1 MRNLCY
7 RFWGFYHILM
17 GAQLSVVIMITAG
30 ILLKKTFSSAYHSVV
45 FTHIG
50 LSLFVLLAFF
60 MVSLLAIRSGLLLLK
75 KDALGVRGCMIV
87 QVPQLLSWVS
97 HSVTYVFHLGLFYG
111 IGFFSRTR
119 SLARVWRPQSSLM
132 GSAVFHLGPPQI
144 NGQMVP
150 ISIAVYVNLT
160 AVLCLLSLFFLAHSE
175 RVDRQS
181 LPELSAGL

>member
-7 RFWGFYHILM
+7 RFLGFYHILM

-45 FTHIG
+45 FTHVG

-60 MVSLLAIRSGLLLLK
+60 MVSLLAIRSGLLLMK
-75 KDALGVRGCMIV
+75 KVALGIRGCMIV

-111 IGFFSRTR
+111 IGFYRVR

-132 GSAVFHLGPPQI
+132 GSAVFHLGSPQI
-144 NGQMVP
+144 RGQMVP

-181 LPELSAGL
+181 LPELSADL